1 MSYSGCNKTKVSR
14 QGTRGRGHAPR
25 EQGNRTRATHHADY
39 QRDDRRLERG
49 KTFDQ
54 LDLNQGYNQL
64 ELAPGFRYITT
75 YMGLMRYKR
84 LNFGI
89 SSAPEIFQNVIRGT
103 LEGTDGAKNI
113 RDDTPVFGKLQEE
126 DDQHLRAV
134 LQDRKSVV

>member
-25 EQGNRTRATHHADY
+25 EQGYRTRATRHANY

-89 SSAPEIFQNVIRGT
+89 SSDPEIFQGGT

-113 RDDTPVFGKLQEE
+113 SDDTPE

-134 LQDRKSVV
+134 LQR